1 MHRVFQ
7 GDDSPKMLDMRRQ
20 NEVLN
25 QSMRDIAQIVINDAN
40 TAKLVEHILSIE
52 LFLVPVYKCL

>member
-1 MHRVFQ
+1 MM
-7 GDDSPKMLDMRRQ
+7 DLKRQ

-40 TAKLVEHILSIE
+40 TAK
-52 LFLVPVYKCL
+52 FVYRPNSF